1 MFLHHPK
8 VPEWIKQSQ
17 SDMINTQQFVN
28 KQELD
33 ENSTNLL
40 LNGMKQFDTYSV
52 IRLINIHTVEIMKNS
67 SLWSLFS
74 TI

>member
-52 IRLINIHTVEIMKNS
+52 IHLINIHTVEIMKNS